1 MKRDHQNEQDQEDDG
16 NDSNHSGGQKRF
28 RNNDETL
35 RVLIP
40 SRVSYSVAFRMRF
53 WHLFTFVMRS
63 PFDVDSDS
71 NFEIELLKNG
81 ENLLKK
87 TKTLEIILSNRLPVL

>member
-53 WHLFTFVMRS
+53 
-63 PFDVDSDS
+63 
-71 NFEIELLKNG
+71 
-81 ENLLKK
+81 
-87 TKTLEIILSNRLPVL
+87 

>member
-1 MKRDHQNEQDQEDDG
+1 MKRDHQNEQEQEDDG

-40 SRVSYSVAFRMRF
+40 SRVSYSVPHAILTFI
-53 WHLFTFVMRS
+53 HICDKFTLRCGS
-63 PFDVDSDS
+63 
-71 NFEIELLKNG
+71 
-81 ENLLKK
+81 
-87 TKTLEIILSNRLPVL
+87 